1 MSYRDDGLRSLRCCK
16 RRSVV
21 SNLRGFGSKW
31 AHSRL
36 RIAVIHP
43 SPIRASQYSSFS
55 KLTPSSELA
64 LAAVAGLSLQ
74 GHAVTLYTSG
84 YRQKDIPDYL
94 WETSGD
100 VKSCIPRL
108 LRLALFPNGAC
119 SRRFTAELVSLV
131 ISVRV
136 LISCIVAYLV
146 NLLISLI
153 PVLLHKSKLRHPTLL
168 DVVIT
173 FEETSIPHLL
183 LHSFAGEVVHF
194 PNGKD
199 YSSIVPLDSFL
210 GQQLCNMSRTRMIV
224 GTTDAE
230 SINWTMITSSVG
242 LPSQVV
248 TVYPP
253 VISTTQSVLTPTA
266 SNRRPLE
273 EVDSVYQDKVSGIIR
288 SSRPYFMALAWYPDP
303 SDLIIGIEAFALFVQ
318 NKISVPTESQSEPEE
333 EGCTGSAT
341 LKTFPRLVI
350 AGIDLD
356 TNYLTILREINRLK
370 LVENEDV
377 VLIDSNCPPCL
388 LSDLMSSCVGLIH
401 TPGEVNHVRIPCAA
415 MLASRPVIT
424 TVSFSKTEPVRH
436 ESTGI
441 LVKARSASVIAQ
453 AIENLFSLFVNRHQ
467 EWSRMGLRGRQR
479 VLTEFSIEMFGSRLD
494 DLLEGVKTIM
504 GPPIT
509 LGPSG
514 PLRARSVSGSA
525 RATSFHSGLNELIGA
540 TDSPRLVLNLIY

>member
-36 RIAVIHP
+36 RIAIIHP
-43 SPIRASQYSSFS
+43 NPIRANQHSSFS
-55 KLTPSSELA
+55 KHSTSSELA

-74 GHAVTLYTSG
+74 GHTVTLYTAG

-108 LRLALFPNGAC
+108 LRLALYPNGSSAC
-119 SRRFTAELVSLV
+119 GEVTSGLVSIL
-131 ISVRV
+131 ISIRV
-136 LISCIVAYLV
+136 LISCLAAYLV
-146 NLLISLI
+146 NLVLSLV
-153 PVLLHKSKLRHPTLL
+153 PVVLHKSKLRHPTLL

-173 FEETSIPHLL
+173 FEDVTLPHLL
-183 LHSFAGEVVHF
+183 LYPFAGEVVHC

-199 YSSIVPLDSFL
+199 YSSIVPMDSFV
-210 GQQLCNMSRTRMIV
+210 GEKLCNMSRSRMII
-224 GTTDAE
+224 GTTDSE
-230 SINWTMITSSVG
+230 SINWTMVTSHVG
-242 LPSQVV
+242 LAAQVV

-253 VISTTQSVLTPTA
+253 VIGSSQSVLTPTG
-266 SNRRPLE
+266 SNRRRSI
-273 EVDSVYQDKVSGIIR
+273 EVESPYQEKVSAIVR

-303 SDLIIGIEAFALFVQ
+303 SDLVIGIEAFSLFVLSKQ
-318 NKISVPTESQSEPEE
+318 APAETTSEPEE
-333 EGCTGSAT
+333 DGCTGSAT

-370 LVENEDV
+370 LIENEDV
-377 VLIDSNCPPCL
+377 VLVDSNCPPSL

-401 TPGEVNHVRIPCAA
+401 TPEEVNQVRIPCAA
-415 MLASRPVIT
+415 MVASRPVIT

-436 ESTGI
+436 EATGI

-453 AIENLFSLFVNRHQ
+453 AIENLFTLFVNRHH

-494 DLLEGVKTIM
+494 DAFEGVKNV
-504 GPPIT
+504 

-514 PLRARSVSGSA
+514 MAPHASSGMPLRSRSISGSA
-525 RATSFHSGLNELIGA
+525 RAASFHSGLNELI
-540 TDSPRLVLNLIY
+540 SNE